1 MKFDFYAF
9 VAETEAYKQALGLD
23 DTPVTTEAMR
33 NKGLNRTPRKR
44 GALERMEQRALSAG
58 RKSPPAHY

>member
-9 VAETEAYKQALGLD
+9 VAETEAYKQALGLE
-23 DTPVTTEAMR
+23 DTPATTEAMR

-44 GALERMEQRALSAG
+44 VALERMEQRALSAG
-58 RKSPPAHY
+58 RKSPTAHY